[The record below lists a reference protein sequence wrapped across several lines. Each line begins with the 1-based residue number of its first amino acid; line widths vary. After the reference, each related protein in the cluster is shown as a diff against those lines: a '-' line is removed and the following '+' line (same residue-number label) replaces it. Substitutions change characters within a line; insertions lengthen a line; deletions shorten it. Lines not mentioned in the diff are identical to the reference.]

1 MQAVLEEAL
10 EQIPTGTTAPPE
22 VAPDFAD
29 LLRQYERRVT
39 GLCQAMG
46 LAGADID
53 QAAADV
59 FSQVYESFDSFDRRS
74 AIGTW
79 IYTIAFRTILRY
91 RQKLRRRP
99 TQSLDHEGAAIPA
112 DTGIAHPQELEQRER
127 NEIIWHAV
135 SRLPPEQAL
144 AVQMHYRDGLSMNDL
159 AVVMGRP
166 VGTVKTILLRARHR
180 LSDMLIA
187 RGIEP

>member
-10 EQIPTGTTAPPE
+10 EQIPTGTTPPPE
-22 VAPDFAD
+22 MKPDFAA

-53 QAAADV
+53 EAAADV
-59 FSQVYESFDSFDRRS
+59 FSQVYESFGSFDHRS

-99 TQSLDHEGAAIPA
+99 AQSLDNDLKVIVA
-112 DTGIAHPQELEQRER
+112 DSGMAHPQELEQREQH
-127 NEIIWHAV
+127 EIIWNAV

-159 AVVMGRP
+159 AIIMGRP

-180 LSDMLIA
+180 LSDMLIV

>member
-1 MQAVLEEAL
+1 MLEQAL
-10 EQIPTGTTAPPE
+10 EQIPNGTTPPPE
-22 VAPDFAD
+22 MPPDFAS

-53 QAAADV
+53 EAAADV
-59 FSQVYESFDSFDRRS
+59 FSQVYESFGSFDHRS

-99 TQSLDHEGAAIPA
+99 TQSLDRELKVLPA
-112 DTGIAHPQELEQRER
+112 DSALAHPQELERREQ

-135 SRLPPEQAL
+135 ARLPPEQAL

-159 AVVMGRP
+159 AIIMGRP
-166 VGTVKTILLRARHR
+166 IGTVKTILLRARHR
-180 LSDMLIA
+180 LSEMLIA
-187 RGIEP
+187 KGIEP